1 MNMKRYASLSP
12 ELQKI
17 MGESMQQACAAHRRL
32 EVEKEKQDFEV
43 MKKAGTKVNEVK
55 DLRAFQALMKPVYAS
70 VEQQVGKEFMD
81 RLTAAAQAAR

>member
-1 MNMKRYASLSP
+1 
-12 ELQKI
+12 

-55 DLRAFQALMKPVYAS
+55 DLSAFQALMKPVYAS

>member
-1 MNMKRYASLSP
+1 
-12 ELQKI
+12 
-17 MGESMQQACAAHRRL
+17 
-32 EVEKEKQDFEV
+32 
-43 MKKAGTKVNEVK
+43 VNEVK